1 MKEPKNE
8 ARAEETIIVEANT
21 SRAQEEK
28 AARVKTHGPDLHSHQ
43 YMTRE
48 ELVEELAQRSGIE
61 QEKVRRFTDVF
72 IKMLAKRST
81 VFPVLSRIAS
91 FASPSPYHDEEKA
104 FFQDQLPWS

>member
-8 ARAEETIIVEANT
+8 ARAQENRTAEAD
-21 SRAQEEK
+21 RAKAREEK
-28 AARVKTHGPDLHSHQ
+28 AARIRAAGPDLTSHQ

-48 ELVEELAQRSGIE
+48 ELVEDLAERSGIE

-72 IKMLAKRST
+72 MTMLTKRST

-91 FASPSPYHDEEKA
+91 FASPSPYRDEEKA